1 MGDIEKV
8 LAIAGAEEGT
18 MERPPDSNMTKY
30 GESYGW
36 NGQPYCVMFLW
47 WCFKQAGLS
56 ELFFGG
62 GKTASCSELMY
73 WAIGSGRWVTDN
85 YRRGDLVIMDFP
97 KNKTKTDHIGI
108 VERVEGD
115 ILYTIEGNTSPGEI
129 GSQNNGD
136 GVWRRQ
142 RNVTKVNVVGA
153 VRPAYKKED
162 EVLTGEEIYRL
173 LKEYLESQPEPEWAK
188 EELRKAMEAGIT
200 DGETPM
206 MFAPRYQVA
215 IMAKR
220 AVEK

>member
-1 MGDIEKV
+1 MHDVDKV
-8 LAIAGAEEGT
+8 VSIALAEQGT
-18 MERPPDSNMTKY
+18 METPPDSNMTKY
-30 GESYGW
+30 GEAYGW

-47 WCFKQAGLS
+47 WCFRQAGLS
-56 ELFFGG
+56 PLFFSG

-142 RNVTKVNVVGA
+142 RNVKKVSIVGA
-153 VRPAYKKED
+153 VRPAYKEED

-188 EELRKAMEAGIT
+188 AELREAMEKGIT